1 MYIITLIDFMEITV
15 VHISYACTGDENQVS
30 LLIASAKQRFSLC
43 ESADRCADNHL
54 YLTHSWRD
62 LPRLQ
67 EGRYYEHSVCSLD
80 NRIYVLGGGGGGAK
94 FPQRYFKSFLIYI
107 K

>member
-1 MYIITLIDFMEITV
+1 MEITV

-54 YLTHSWRD
+54 YARVGYIGPGAVVNVPVVGVD
-62 LPRLQ
+62 LRSTS
-67 EGRYYEHSVCSLD
+67 RT
-80 NRIYVLGGGGGGAK
+80 
-94 FPQRYFKSFLIYI
+94 
-107 K
+107 

>member
-1 MYIITLIDFMEITV
+1 MEITV

-54 YLTHSWRD
+54 YYLLPFAQFHKIQFTTFLTLHWVYCHQS
-62 LPRLQ
+62 LEKKQNLFLLV
-67 EGRYYEHSVCSLD
+67 SV
-80 NRIYVLGGGGGGAK
+80 
-94 FPQRYFKSFLIYI
+94 Q
-107 K
+107 

>member
-54 YLTHSWRD
+54 YFFVAIIAQNSNL
-62 LPRLQ
+62 
-67 EGRYYEHSVCSLD
+67 
-80 NRIYVLGGGGGGAK
+80 A
-94 FPQRYFKSFLIYI
+94 
-107 K
+107 